1 MKNIQLEAEINIGE
15 LERMSEVEIYTGVMC
30 GFCNAAK
37 RLLNEKGI
45 NFVEVDVTSQPGK
58 RDEMIERANGRR
70 TVPQIFIKGE
80 YIGGCDD
87 LYALEANGELDTILD
102 SVS

>member
-1 MKNIQLEAEINIGE
+1 
-15 LERMSEVEIYTGVMC
+15 MSEVEIYTGVMC
-30 GFCNAAK
+30 GFCTAAK

-45 NFVEVDVTSQPGK
+45 NYTEMDVTSQPGK
-58 RDEMIERANGRR
+58 RDEMIERTNGRR

-87 LYALEANGELDTILD
+87 LYTLEANGQLDTILD
-102 SVS
+102 LSS